1 MDIVY
6 IIVGL
11 VVEFVEVMLTRA
23 MLGLTSARTF
33 YTGGTF
39 IQALLHFIGPSL
51 LILAGSRG
59 ILKNVSRNKSCL
71 VTGSIVVVGFAAW
84 TIPTLGLRLAGWL
97 IVAPLMIALFIGVAV
112 VLTWKAR
119 IAAMVGSLI
128 SAPFFLYN
136 SGAFLYYHWSSASPF
151 SLSEILVLAP
161 ATLLVSTFVL
171 ALCSRGL

>member
-1 MDIVY
+1 MDIIYVV
-6 IIVGL
+6 VGL
-11 VVEFVEVMLTRA
+11 VAEFVWVILTRA

-33 YTGGTF
+33 YTGGDL

-97 IVAPLMIALFIGVAV
+97 IVAPLMISLLIVGAV
-112 VLTWKAR
+112 E
-119 IAAMVGSLI
+119 S
-128 SAPFFLYN
+128 
-136 SGAFLYYHWSSASPF
+136 LYYNWSSASPF
-151 SLSEILVLAP
+151 SLSEIWVLAP

-171 ALCSRGL
+171 ALRSRAL